1 MSNTQ
6 SAAGPWDNSHVSG
19 ESFFWHR
26 LTHAMRQRG
35 LLGHRVT
42 LGQVAKFAGTGE
54 TAVSK
59 WRRGA
64 GMPDSNRLADMAKK
78 LGVSVNWLW
87 TGQGEMSVTQKED
100 EAFKELLTLFL
111 SLSDTQRQQ
120 LKVSAEI
127 MLELSKRQNTKP
139 KK

>member
-1 MSNTQ
+1 
-6 SAAGPWDNSHVSG
+6 
-19 ESFFWHR
+19 
-26 LTHAMRQRG
+26 MRQRG

-64 GMPDSNRLADMAKK
+64 GMPDSNRLADMANK

-100 EAFKELLTLFL
+100 EAFKELLNLFL

-127 MLELSKRQNTKP
+127 MLELSKRQNTKS

>member
-1 MSNTQ
+1 
-6 SAAGPWDNSHVSG
+6 
-19 ESFFWHR
+19 
-26 LTHAMRQRG
+26 MRQRG

-59 WRRGA
+59 WRRGV
-64 GMPDSNRLADMAKK
+64 GMPDSNRLADMAER

-100 EAFKELLTLFL
+100 EAFKELLTLYL

-127 MLELSKRQNTKP
+127 MLELSKRQNTKS